1 MTMTTASKA
10 RIQAAEKRTVR
21 ALVRCVGEQQIPY
34 RREALAVMARYVVRD
49 QLTDWPPLPDIADLE
64 PPPAPVPAV
73 RPRVE
78 LAPSDVLV
86 LRLLAE
92 GDDAAEV
99 GRRLGV
105 SESAVKRRLR
115 RLYAALGARNRTHAV
130 ALAYESGALATG
142 ALGSGGVVAGSV
154 WPCAA
159 SVAVRRRPGAPGAS
173 AGRTAPREAAAPGGR
188 PRTGPDGPSAALE
201 AASAGT
207 ARSGAE
213 IGPQRAAQAV
223 SS

>member
-1 MTMTTASKA
+1 MTTARIEA
-10 RIQAAEKRTVR
+10 RLRAARERTTT

-34 RREALAVMARYVVRD
+34 RVEDLRWMAHYVVQD
-49 QLTDWPPLPDIADLE
+49 QKADWPPLPAAAAPE
-64 PPPAPVPAV
+64 PGPPDAL
-73 RPRVE
+73 R
-78 LAPSDVLV
+78 LALSPSD
-86 LRLLAE
+86 RELLALVAL
-92 GDDAAEV
+92 GLDNAEV
-99 GRRLGV
+99 AGRLGV
-105 SESAVKRRLR
+105 SECAVDSRLR
-115 RLYAALGARNRTHAV
+115 RVYGRLGARNRTHAV
-130 ALAYESGALATG
+130 ALAYESGAL
-142 ALGSGGVVAGSV
+142 GSGGVAAGAV

-173 AGRTAPREAAAPGGR
+173 AGRTAPREAAAPSGR

-207 ARSGAE
+207 ARPGAE